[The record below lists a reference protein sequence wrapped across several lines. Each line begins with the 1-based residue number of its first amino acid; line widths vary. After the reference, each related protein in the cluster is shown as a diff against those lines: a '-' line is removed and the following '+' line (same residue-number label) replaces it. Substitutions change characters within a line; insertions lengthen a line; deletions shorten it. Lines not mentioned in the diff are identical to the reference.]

1 MIEFKHLQEALA
13 QYAQAITD
21 MYKQNLEDSGR
32 RATGSLI
39 TSVSSNVVVD
49 GNEFAID
56 LQLED
61 YWKYVENGRG
71 PGKFPP
77 PDKILQWIRV
87 KPILP
92 QPMSNGKLPTEKQ
105 LAFLIGRKIANEGFE
120 GTNDLDNTME
130 EVDYEQIILDAL
142 DADILGCIDEIMVIK
157 N

>member
-39 TSVSSNVVVD
+39 TSVSSNVVVN

-130 EVDYEQIILDAL
+130 EVDYEQIIVDAL